1 MCIKIYFWVYT
12 LRWVCINMYLIDSG
26 GLVWVCF
33 RWVCMNMYLIYSG
46 SLVWVCLGLVCMNM
60 YLIDSGGLV
69 WVCLGWVCM
78 NIYLIDSGGLVW
90 VCGRQETEEG
100 ANHWSPG
107 ETADPTD
114 TWGGHP
120 VDCRGNR
127 PVRHEGQDCSSA
139 ACQGQ
144 GMSSLLLNPIKMLTL
159 FLYVSKNLGW
169 VCQNYILC
177 RKWEIWWKCS
187 YRHRSCIWRL

>member
-1 MCIKIYFWVYT
+1 MCFKIYFWVYT
-12 LRWVCINMYLIDSG
+12 LRWVC
-26 GLVWVCF
+26 
-33 RWVCMNMYLIYSG
+33 MNIF
-46 SLVWVCLGLVCMNM
+46 
-60 YLIDSGGLV
+60 LIDSGGLV

-78 NIYLIDSGGLVW
+78 NMYLIDSCGLVWVCLGWVCMNMYYLIDSGGLVW
-90 VCGRQETEEG
+90 VCGRQEKEEG
-100 ANHWSPG
+100 TNHWSPG

-159 FLYVSKNLGW
+159 FLYVSK
-169 VCQNYILC
+169 I
-177 RKWEIWWKCS
+177 
-187 YRHRSCIWRL
+187 